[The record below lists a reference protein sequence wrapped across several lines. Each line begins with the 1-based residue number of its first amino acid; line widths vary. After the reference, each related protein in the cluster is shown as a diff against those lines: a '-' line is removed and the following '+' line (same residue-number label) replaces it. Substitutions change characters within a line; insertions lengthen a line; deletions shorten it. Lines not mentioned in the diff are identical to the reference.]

1 MIYLDCLD
9 SLVVSASQVVLGP
22 TFPIKQ
28 HSHYLWLDAPW
39 LLDSNFFQTKCHLQS
54 HRSHPP
60 ISMCKLEE
68 FSFNHQCLY
77 ATICPSVRHNVHIGK
92 LSTRNPLFLCTEACF
107 LISNS
112 AVRENSTSF
121 IKTGLLWW
129 FSSCFTAAFLTNT
142 YWSHTQHAFWLV
154 KRILGQ
160 RNLSVHIIYID
171 LTHLLIHSPPYS
183 CRRWYLGWIMGV
195 TSGPSNH
202 LTGTSVFHCNI
213 RLVLIHGS
221 IKWILL
227 NILLLRIPF
236 C

>member
-121 IKTGLLWW
+121 IKTVLLWW

-154 KRILGQ
+154 KKNSWTVEPFSPHNIYQ
-160 RNLSVHIIYID
+160 FNPFVNSLSTLFLPQMIPWLNYGRDFWHIQ
-171 LTHLLIHSPPYS
+171 S
-183 CRRWYLGWIMGV
+183 
-195 TSGPSNH
+195 
-202 LTGTSVFHCNI
+202 
-213 RLVLIHGS
+213 
-221 IKWILL
+221 L
-227 NILLLRIPF
+227 NRSKCLPL
-236 C
+236 